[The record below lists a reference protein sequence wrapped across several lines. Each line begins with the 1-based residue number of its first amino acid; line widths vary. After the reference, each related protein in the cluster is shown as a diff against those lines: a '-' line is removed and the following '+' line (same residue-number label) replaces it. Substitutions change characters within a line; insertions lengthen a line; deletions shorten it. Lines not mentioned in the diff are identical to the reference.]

1 MNNNSTILEVR
12 NLKKY
17 FPITQGIFSRVVN
30 HVKAVDN
37 ISFTIKAGETL
48 GLVGESG
55 CGKTTAS
62 RVILRLLEPT
72 GGSVLFEGK
81 DVFALKGEQLRQLR
95 KNMQVIFQ
103 DPYSSLNPRLS
114 IGSIISEGI
123 GAHRIARGKEKKKTV
138 EELLEKVGLSATYYN
153 RYPHEFSGGQRQR
166 IAIARALSLNPK
178 LVICDEPVSA
188 LDVSIQAQILNLLAQ
203 LKKDFNLSYLF
214 ITHDLSV
221 VEHVSD
227 RIATM
232 YLGEIVEIA
241 DTAEFYA
248 SPLHPYTVALLSVNP
263 SPDPKKKKK
272 PIILKGDVPSP
283 ITPPSGCRFH
293 TRCPVARE
301 ICRLEWPE
309 PKELANGHMVRCH
322 LVEISSPKAPI
333 SLTETGLTKTVV
345 IIYYIYS
352 YIRLELICSG

>member
-1 MNNNSTILEVR
+1 MMTGNNNILEVKG
-12 NLKKY
+12 LKKY
-17 FPITQGIFSRVVN
+17 FPITKGIFSKVVN

-37 ISFTIKAGETL
+37 ISFNIKQGETL

-62 RVILRLLEPT
+62 RVLLRLTDPT
-72 GGSVLFEGK
+72 AGN
-81 DVFALKGEQLRQLR
+81 VFFQGNDIFQLRGEHLR
-95 KNMQVIFQ
+95 QMRKDMQIIFQ

-114 IGSIISEGI
+114 VGSIIAEGI
-123 GAHRIARGKEKKKTV
+123 GAHKIARGKQKKEMV
-138 EELLEKVGLSATYYN
+138 EGLLEKVGLSAGHYN

-188 LDVSIQAQILNLLAQ
+188 LDVSIQAQILNLLSE

-232 YLGEIVEIA
+232 YLGEITEVA
-241 DTAEFYA
+241 DVKEFYA
-248 SPLHPYTVALLSVNP
+248 NPLHPYTIALLSANLI
-263 SPDPKKKKK
+263 PDPGKRKK

-283 ITPPSGCRFH
+283 INPPAGCRFH
-293 TRCPVARE
+293 TRCPVAE
-301 ICRLEWPE
+301 EVCRNKWPE
-309 PKELANGHMVRCH
+309 PKVFSNEHMVRCH
-322 LVEISSPKAPI
+322 LVHGEDPKAPI
-333 SLTETGLTKTVV
+333 
-345 IIYYIYS
+345 
-352 YIRLELICSG
+352 

>member
-1 MNNNSTILEVR
+1 MKTDHNILEVK

-17 FPITQGIFSRVVN
+17 FPITGGLFSKVVN
-30 HVKAVDN
+30 SVKAVDN
-37 ISFTIKAGETL
+37 ISFHIREGETL

-62 RVILRLLEPT
+62 RVILRLTEPT
-72 GGSVLFEGK
+72 GGNVYFEGE
-81 DVFALKGEQLRQLR
+81 DIFEFKGDKLRQLR

-114 IGSIISEGI
+114 IGSIIAEGI
-123 GAHRIARGKEKKKTV
+123 GAHKIAKGPKKKEMV
-138 EELLEKVGLSATYYN
+138 EELLEKVGLSAGYYN

-188 LDVSIQAQILNLLAQ
+188 LDVSIQAQILNLLAR

-232 YLGEIVEIA
+232 YLGEITEVA
-241 DTAEFYA
+241 DTEEFY
-248 SPLHPYTVALLSVNP
+248 SNPLHPYTIALLSANLL
-263 SPDPKKKKK
+263 PDPKKKKK

-283 ITPPSGCRFH
+283 ISPPSGCRFH
-293 TRCPVARE
+293 TRCPVAEE
-301 ICRLEWPE
+301 ICSKEWPE
-309 PKELANGHMVRCH
+309 PKEFSNGHMVRCH
-322 LVEISSPKAPI
+322 LVDKDDPKPPI
-333 SLTETGLTKTVV
+333 KD
-345 IIYYIYS
+345 
-352 YIRLELICSG
+352 RDP

>member
-1 MNNNSTILEVR
+1 MSNSNHNILEVK

-17 FPITQGIFSRVVN
+17 FPVTRGVFSKVVN
-30 HVKAVDN
+30 SVKAVDD
-37 ISFTIKAGETL
+37 ISFHIKSGETL

-62 RVILRLLEPT
+62 RVVLRLAEPT
-72 GGSVLFEGK
+72 EGNVYFEGE
-81 DVFALKGEQLRQLR
+81 DVFQLRGDNLRQFR
-95 KNMQVIFQ
+95 KNVQIVFQ

-114 IGSIISEGI
+114 VGSIIAEGI
-123 GAHRIARGKEKKKTV
+123 GAHKIAGGTKKKEIV
-138 EELLEKVGLSATYYN
+138 EELLEKVGLSSGYYN

-188 LDVSIQAQILNLLAQ
+188 LDVSIQAQILNLLAK
-203 LKKDFNLSYLF
+203 LKMDFDLSYLF

-232 YLGEIVEIA
+232 YLGEIAEVA
-241 DTAEFYA
+241 DTGEFYA
-248 SPLHPYTVALLSVNP
+248 NPLHPYTISLLSANFL
-263 SPDPKKKKK
+263 PDPSEKRK

-283 ITPPSGCRFH
+283 LDPPPGCRFH
-293 TRCPVARE
+293 TRCPVAEE
-301 ICRLEWPE
+301 ICRNERPELEEKP
-309 PKELANGHMVRCH
+309 AGHLVRCH
-322 LVEISSPKAPI
+322 LVD
-333 SLTETGLTKTVV
+333 KTNPQPPVN
-345 IIYYIYS
+345 YS
-352 YIRLELICSG
+352 